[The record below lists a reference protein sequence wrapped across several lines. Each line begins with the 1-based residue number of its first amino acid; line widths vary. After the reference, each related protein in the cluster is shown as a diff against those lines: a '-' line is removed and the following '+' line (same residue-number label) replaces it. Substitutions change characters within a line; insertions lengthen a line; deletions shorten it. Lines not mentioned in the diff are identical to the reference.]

1 MDQLTAEQQQA
12 VMMQAQQE
20 ANQRIMQ
27 SMMTSMTEN
36 CFKLC
41 AGTSVSGRHFFRSAL
56 FCSISLSSCHSFSH
70 ILSCP

>member
-1 MDQLTAEQQQA
+1 MDQLNPEQQQA

-41 AGTSVSGRHFFRSAL
+41 AGTSVSLPTNSG
-56 FCSISLSSCHSFSH
+56 SFSRNDAY
-70 ILSCP
+70 L